1 MERWYS
7 IVEYARKFN
16 LSDMTVRRRIKNG
29 KLQAVLKEG
38 KYYIPISASQQ
49 ISNEKED
56 SRSQSQPEI
65 EVRTQAGIRS
75 ETSVTP
81 ISGSIPNSSYSNSFQ
96 SSKVQNL
103 SSITESQESSK
114 SYLKPYSQPTSSSP
128 LRSTPINTS
137 DYRSTYQDINKSRL
151 HPTSDKQYKEPSSF
165 TPGYDTLVQQFKRF
179 EKILEDSYTSKINQ
193 LESELKVQKLENANL
208 RQQVEDLQVL
218 IKLIEKRK

>member
-49 ISNEKED
+49 ISNERED
-56 SRSQSQPEI
+56 SGSQSQSESELRAP
-65 EVRTQAGIRS
+65 TGIRT

-81 ISGSIPNSSYSNSFQ
+81 RSSSIPNSSYSNSFQ

-103 SSITESQESSK
+103 STITDSQEGSK
-114 SYLKPYSQPTSSSP
+114 SYLKPYSQPASSSP
-128 LRSTPINTS
+128 LRSTPVNTS
-137 DYRSTYQDINKSRL
+137 DYRASYQDMSKSRL
-151 HPTSDKQYKEPSSF
+151 HPTGDKQYKEPSSF
-165 TPGYDTLVQQFKRF
+165 TPGYDNLVQQFKRF